1 LQNTEFNKPIKMK
14 KKIKIDCCFLIPNNS
29 KKSYQ
34 KLSETYS
41 AIEPPTW
48 ALLLAQSIRSAGF
61 SPSIIDANAENLNER
76 EISNRI
82 IRTEPRLVCLVVYG
96 QNVNAGT
103 TNMSGAINIAKFLKN
118 NKIISPISII
128 GSHVQALPIE
138 TLNKEES
145 IDFVFT
151 NEGVYALRNI
161 LKLQFFNSDSLKDI
175 KGIAYRDKEKVTLN
189 SAEMVVPTN
198 RMDLDLPGYAWDLL
212 PYNEKPL
219 DLYRAPM
226 WHAEYDFEK
235 RTPYAS
241 LQTSLGCMFK
251 CNFCMINLINR
262 NNSDEIGVASNY
274 SNMRFWSP
282 DFIIKEF
289 DKLISMGVKTIRIV
303 DEMFLLNPKY
313 YIPLCE
319 KLIERNK
326 DDSLRIWSY
335 SRIDTVKRPEILK
348 LVRKAGIKWLALGIE
363 SGDKS
368 IRLEVSKGKFED
380 VDVKKVIS
388 KVHESDINV
397 MANYIYGLPGD
408 TKETIKKTFELSLDL
423 CTTGWNTY
431 AAMALPGSQLYKNA
445 LDKNYELPK
454 TYEGYSFHS
463 YETLPLPTETLSPAE
478 IIRLRDEDFI
488 KYHNHKPF
496 LKKIEK
502 KFGKKAAI
510 NIVEMTKI
518 KLKRKVLGD

>member
-1 LQNTEFNKPIKMK
+1 MKIKN
-14 KKIKIDCCFLIPNNS
+14 KIDCCFLIPNNS

-48 ALLLAQSIRSAGF
+48 ALLLAESVRSVSF
-61 SPSIIDANAENLNER
+61 NPVIIDANAENLDGEKIYER
-76 EISNRI
+76 IQSI
-82 IRTEPRLVCLVVYG
+82 KPKLICLVVYG

-103 TNMSGAINIAKFLKN
+103 TNMSGAVNLSTFLKKKN
-118 NKIISPISII
+118 PAIKICFI
-128 GSHVQALPIE
+128 GSHVQALPKE
-138 TLNKEES
+138 TLEKEKS

-161 LKLQFFNSDSLKDI
+161 LNLESFESKYLDKIN
-175 KGIAYRDKEKVTLN
+175 GIAFRDKESIILN
-189 SAEMVVPTN
+189 PPEKVVPTN
-198 RMDLDLPGYAWDLL
+198 RMDFDLPGYAWDLL
-212 PYNEKPL
+212 PFKNKPL

-226 WHAEYDFEK
+226 WHAEYDFDK

-262 NNSDEIGVASNY
+262 NDSDEIGVASNY
-274 SNMRFWSP
+274 SGMRFWST

-319 KLIERNK
+319 KLAERNK
-326 DDSLRIWSY
+326 DDTLRIWSY
-335 SRIDTVKRPEILK
+335 SRIDTVKSPEVLN
-348 LVRKAGIKWLALGIE
+348 LVRKAGIKWLCLGIE
-363 SGDKS
+363 SGDKKV
-368 IRLEVSKGKFED
+368 RLEVAKGKFED
-380 VDVKKVIS
+380 VDVKKIIK

-408 TKETIKKTFELSLDL
+408 NRDTIKKTFDLSLEL
-423 CTTGWNTY
+423 CTAGWNTY
-431 AAMALPGSQLYKNA
+431 AAMALPGSQLYKEA
-445 LDKNYELPK
+445 LKNNYDLPK

-463 YETLPLPTETLSPAE
+463 YETLPLPTEELKPYE
-478 IIRLRDEDFI
+478 ILELRDKAFT
-488 KYHNHKPF
+488 KYHTDKNF
-496 LKKIEK
+496 LSLIRE
-502 KFGKKAAI
+502 KFGLEAVN
-510 NIVEMTKI
+510 NIVDMTKI
-518 KLKRKVLGD
+518 TLKRKIIEENETNASK

>member
-1 LQNTEFNKPIKMK
+1 MKNT
-14 KKIKIDCCFLIPNNS
+14 KIDCCFLVPNNS

-48 ALLLAQSIRSAGF
+48 ALLLAQSIRSVGF
-61 SPSIIDANAENLNER
+61 IPGIIDANAENLDENE
-76 EISNRI
+76 ILNRI
-82 IRTEPRLVCLVVYG
+82 KKTSPRLICLVVYG

-103 TNMSGAINIAKFLKN
+103 ANMSGAVYISNFLKKN
-118 NKIISPISII
+118 NVSIPICVI

-138 TLNKEES
+138 TLKVEKS
-145 IDFVFT
+145 LDFVFT

-161 LKLQFFNSDSLKDI
+161 LKLKNFDSSSLKNI
-175 KGIAYRDKEKVTLN
+175 KGIAFKEGNKIILN
-189 SAEMVVPTN
+189 SSEMVVPTN

-212 PYNEKPL
+212 PFKDKPL
-219 DLYRAPM
+219 DMYRAPM

-262 NNSDEIGVASNY
+262 NDSDEIGVAANY

-282 DFIIKEF
+282 DFVVKEF

-319 KLIERNK
+319 KLAQRNK

-408 TKETIKKTFELSLDL
+408 TEQTIKKTFELSLDL

-431 AAMALPGSQLYKNA
+431 AAMALPGSQLYKDA
-445 LDKNYELPK
+445 LEKDYELPD

-463 YETLPLPTETLSPAE
+463 FETLPLPTETLTAAE
-478 IIRLRDEDFI
+478 VIKLRDENFI
-488 KYHNHKPF
+488 KYHNYKPF
-496 LKKIEK
+496 LEKIEK
-502 KFGKKAAI
+502 KFGKEAVT
-510 NIVEMTKI
+510 NIEEMTKI
-518 KLKRKVLGD
+518 KLKRKVLGDQV